1 MRLNF
6 IEIKLIEKWYE
17 INTRNRFGDNIFYI
31 GEETSIIDKINKKK
45 KDFNSN
51 KEIEVDIDFSYTELS
66 VLKNWSESCDG
77 IYEEEGLIKKIEK
90 ELKISKDNLLDFIRK
105 KIDDEDKK

>member
-1 MRLNF
+1 MKLNF

-17 INTRNRFGDNIFYI
+17 LNTRNRFGDNIFYI

-45 KDFNSN
+45 KDFNAN
-51 KEIEVDIDFSYTELS
+51 KEIEVDIDFTYTELS
-66 VLKNWSESCDG
+66 VLKNWAESSDG
-77 IYEEEGLIKKIEK
+77 IYEEERLIKKIEK
-90 ELKISKDNLLDFIRK
+90 ELKISKDNLLNFIRK